1 MAITEDTPLSPMQ
14 KAFCD
19 YYIEYNNGTKAAI
32 KAGYKE
38 SNARIQASQLLTRPN
53 IQAYIQKEKNNIHA
67 ETIANARQVME
78 FFTRVMNG
86 EEKDQF
92 GLDASIADRTR
103 AAQELAKRTVD
114 FDNRAK
120 GNADMVVSVKLDWG
134 EDE

>member
-1 MAITEDTPLSPMQ
+1 MAGDKLTTQQ

-19 YYIEYNNGTKAAI
+19 YYIQTNNARQSAI
-32 KAGYKE
+32 KAGYSEKTAAQ
-38 SNARIQASQLLTRPN
+38 SASRLLTIVKVRD
-53 IQAYIQKEKNNIHA
+53 YIQKEKNNIHA

-114 FDNRAK
+114 FENRAK
-120 GNADMVVSVKLDWG
+120 GNPDTVVQIKVDW
-134 EDE
+134 ERE